1 MPKTKSTSTGEQTAA
16 PVDTKAARVTMLV
29 PAHARENYAAMVA
42 HHAAAAGVTVDEARA
57 EQVRVWREQHTADAA
72 QGFDVLADWLEDAD
86 LDDPALYSQRVDPEV
101 EARVRAVQAA
111 KADFNAPVDGL
122 TEAEQAEVAAY
133 RAAVKDRHTE
143 QLPGAVDESE
153 SAE

>member
-1 MPKTKSTSTGEQTAA
+1 MPKTKSSSTGEQTAA

-57 EQVRVWREQHTADAA
+57 EQGRVWREQHTADAA

-86 LDDPALYSQRVDPEV
+86 LDAPAPYSQRGDPE
-101 EARVRAVQAA
+101 AAGRVRTVTTA
-111 KADFNAPVDGL
+111 KADLNAPV
-122 TEAEQAEVAAY
+122 T
-133 RAAVKDRHTE
+133 R
-143 QLPGAVDESE
+143 
-153 SAE
+153 

>member
-1 MPKTKSTSTGEQTAA
+1 MAKAKSTDEPAAA

-42 HHAAAAGVTVDEARA
+42 HHAATAGVTVDEART
-57 EQVRVWREQHTADAA
+57 EQVALWRNQHAADAA
-72 QGFDVLADWLEDAD
+72 QGYDVLADWLEDAD
-86 LDDPALYSQRVDPEV
+86 LDDPALYSQRVDPDA

-111 KADFNAPVDGL
+111 KADDTAPVDGL
-122 TEAEQAEVAAY
+122 TEAEVGEVLAH
-133 RAAVKDRHTE
+133 RAATKDRNSE
-143 QLPGAVDESE
+143 QLPGPVDEPD